1 MKKTYFEKYI
11 VIKKIKLYK
20 KIENRKE

>member
-20 KIENRKE
+20 KIKNRKE